1 VEDAVTAAARDPL
14 READAAAAV
23 TPPAVVVGVG
33 WVAGLAAIRSL
44 GRAGVRVLAVD
55 DRSGALGFRSRY
67 AESRLAPDRLER
79 RGDFVRFLAD
89 LGEGVAFSTHD
100 DDLETIARHRDELAL
115 TCPSP
120 GWDVLGRI
128 QDKRHQLAI
137 AAEAGVA
144 VPRSAD
150 EPTVELGFPV
160 VVKPSDPTA
169 FRRRF
174 GVKAFRCADRCELE
188 RRFEDA
194 RGHAPLVQEWIP
206 GGDAALFTVGSY
218 LTRGGEA
225 LGVFTGRKLLQTPRE
240 IGTARVAEAR
250 WLPALA
256 EDALRLLRGLG
267 FHGISQVELK
277 RDARD
282 GRFKLIEVNPRLW
295 EWHGLAMAC
304 GVDLP
309 RIAYLDA
316 VGEPPPPVR
325 MHSDGKR
332 WAITLARGAR
342 LAFQRPPYVD
352 AMWARDDP
360 RPAFVH
366 WARVVRP

>member
-1 VEDAVTAAARDPL
+1 MK
-14 READAAAAV
+14 
-23 TPPAVVVGVG
+23 PPAVVVGVG

-55 DRSGALGFRSRY
+55 DRDGALGFRSRY
-67 AESRLAPDRLER
+67 GEARLAPNRIEQRDA
-79 RGDFVRFLAD
+79 FVRFLAD
-89 LGEGVAFSTHD
+89 LGEGVAFPTHD

-115 TCPSP
+115 TCPFP
-120 GWDVLGRI
+120 AWDVLGRI
-128 QDKRHQLAI
+128 QDKRRQLAV
-137 AAEAGVA
+137 AAEAGIA
-144 VPRSAD
+144 VPRTAD
-150 EPTVELGFPV
+150 RPTDELGFPV
-160 VVKPSDPTA
+160 LVKPSDPTS

-174 GVKAFRCADRCELE
+174 GVKAFRCADRGELE

-194 RGHAPLVQEWIP
+194 RLHAPLVQEWIP
-206 GGDAALFTVGSY
+206 GGDDALYTAGTYVAHD
-218 LTRGGEA
+218 GEA

-267 FHGISQVELK
+267 FHGIAQVELK
-277 RDARD
+277 RDPRD

-295 EWHGLAMAC
+295 EWHGLASAC

-309 RIAYLDA
+309 RIAYLDSL
-316 VGEPPPPVR
+316 GERPRPVR
-325 MHSDGKR
+325 MRGDGKR
-332 WAITLARGAR
+332 WAITLARGSR
-342 LAFQRPPYVD
+342 PAFQRLPYVD
-352 AMWARDDP
+352 AMWASDDP
-360 RPAFVH
+360 RPALVH